1 MHFVTMLFWNT
12 CSHLVTTPTSSD
24 YVYTNVEAISDVMK
38 LFIFNAYYFFSN
50 IHMQF
55 ITVCTTIQYNHE

>member
-1 MHFVTMLFWNT
+1 MHFVTMLFWSM
-12 CSHLVTTPTSSD
+12 CSPLVTTPTSSD

-38 LFIFNAYYFFSN
+38 LFIFNAYYFFSIIL
-50 IHMQF
+50 IHF